1 MIMPKDVLEEIGNL
15 LRKRDIVGLRELS
28 NKVIEGVFVSQD
40 KDVADAAI
48 ISYSLSKLLGKPH
61 FTKSPKWKKFEEHIL
76 GEIEKNVP
84 PNVIISEILADV
96 AEMDRNLGNYMS
108 DTIQHTRAKQAS
120 RLYALGLSLSQA
132 SEICGADKAEVLRYV
147 GLTRIA
153 EREQM
158 KSRSLQERMKIA
170 RKVFW

>member
-1 MIMPKDVLEEIGNL
+1 MKGELAEIG
-15 LRKRDIVGLRELS
+15 KMFKQKDIIGLRELS
-28 NKVIEGVFVSQD
+28 NRIIEEVFVSQD
-40 KDVADAAI
+40 KEMVEVAVVA
-48 ISYSLSKLLGKPH
+48 YSLSKIIGKPH
-61 FTKSPKWKKFEEHIL
+61 FTKSPKWKKFEEHFL
-76 GEIEKNVP
+76 GEIEKKVP
-84 PNVIISEILADV
+84 PNVIISEIMADV
-96 AEMDRNLGNYMS
+96 AEIDRNLGNYMN

-147 GLTRIA
+147 GLTKIA

-158 KSRSLQERMKIA
+158 KSKSLQERMKTA